1 MDLIRDILQK
11 LSSQEIKRLK
21 AQIKNN
27 PHEFEK
33 VGYLFDLVLKY
44 PEKKEDF
51 FALKLYGKEA
61 ENSFRVTK
69 ARLKRMLEDV
79 LIGEKSLKEYDADYI
94 IAQLT
99 VKKRLLQG
107 EILMGRGAY
116 LASKNILEQVI
127 ALARKYN
134 FIDELFHAQLLLFRH
149 NCTSLN
155 ASDLTK
161 EVEELK
167 NLSQQ
172 AASLHEAGVLYYQL
186 SAHLATT
193 TLKKSSEFKE
203 ARKIMDRLKSIW
215 DFTHAPMAGFYFLKI
230 AIYYSQITS
239 EFKEARIYGQQ
250 LLELVRNEPALK
262 SKQREGAALLQ
273 MSEICLRAGE
283 FSRAQT
289 FSKATLNV
297 YQKDEIN
304 YLISLETAWRIA
316 FMQNDLNQAIDLLN
330 AADQH
335 PGMQL
340 SKMRAGRWKYYHAV
354 MAFKQHNYKKCILL
368 LNEATSVMSDKLGWN
383 IAFRLLEIMAIFES
397 GQTDIIDTKIENFR
411 QFVKRNK
418 HDDEYARAALL
429 TDLLNV
435 WHKNNYDFKAAGN
448 FIREGILK
456 IKAYHS
462 KVPFNPASFE
472 LIRFDNWIE
481 ENA

>member
-1 MDLIRDILQK
+1 MDLIRDILK
-11 LSSQEIKRLK
+11 HLNSQEVKRLK

-33 VGYLFDLVLKY
+33 VGFLFDLILKY
-44 PEKKEDF
+44 PEKPEDF
-51 FALKLYGKEA
+51 FAHKLYGKA
-61 ENSFRVTK
+61 ADNSFRVTK
-69 ARLKRMLEDV
+69 ARLKRMMEDL

-94 IAQLT
+94 IAHLT

-116 LASKNILEQVI
+116 PASKNILEQVI
-127 ALARKYN
+127 TMARKYH
-134 FIDELFHAQLLLFRH
+134 FIDEWFQAQMLMFRH
-149 NCTSLN
+149 NCSSLN
-155 ASDLTK
+155 ATDLMR
-161 EVEELK
+161 EVDDLK
-167 NLSQQ
+167 NLSLK

-193 TLKKSSEFKE
+193 TLKKASEFKD
-203 ARKIMDRLKSIW
+203 ARKIMERLKAIW

-230 AIYYSQITS
+230 AIYYTQITS
-239 EFKEARIYGQQ
+239 EFKDARAYGQQ
-250 LLELVRNEPALK
+250 LLELVRTEPALK

-273 MSEICLRAGE
+273 MSEICLRSGE
-283 FSRAQT
+283 LSRAHT
-289 FSKATLNV
+289 FSKATLNL
-297 YQKDEIN
+297 YNKDEIN

-316 FMQNDLNQAIDLLN
+316 FMQNDLELANQLIA
-330 AADQH
+330 AADAH
-335 PGMQL
+335 PGIHL

-354 MAFKQHNYKKCILL
+354 MAFKMKAFKKCILL

-383 IAFRLLEIMAIFES
+383 IAFRLLEIMALFES
-397 GQTDIIDTKIENFR
+397 QQTDVIDAKIENFR

-429 TDLLNV
+429 TDLLHV
-435 WHKNNYDFKAAGN
+435 WHKNQYDFKTAEE
-448 FIREGILK
+448 FIKDGILK

-481 ENA
+481 AHA